1 MYVYFPLSQ
10 ATIPGGSSYSADAMQ
25 LLDELAMIYT
35 TCIMFYAIFS
45 HRRATS
51 TKVLIALLVVLL
63 AVFIT
68 LYYHYLKDPLFHQN
82 MFALLTAIVF
92 FRSMYAM
99 EVTLRPS
106 RRAKANES
114 RKVSSR
120 EQAREDQRDLAILKT
135 MWQMIPV
142 GLGSVALGFLIWSL
156 DNAFCPILRRWRREV
171 GLPWGILLEGH
182 GWW

>member
-10 ATIPGGSSYSADAMQ
+10 ALIPGGSSHSTDTTQ

-45 HRRATS
+45 HGRATS
-51 TKVLIALLVVLL
+51 AKVLVALLIVLL

-106 RRAKANES
+106 RRAKPNES
-114 RKVSSR
+114 RKVSSG
-120 EQAREDQRDLAILKT
+120 EQAREDQRDL
-135 MWQMIPV
+135 
-142 GLGSVALGFLIWSL
+142 
-156 DNAFCPILRRWRREV
+156 
-171 GLPWGILLEGH
+171 
-182 GWW
+182 

>member
-1 MYVYFPLSQ
+1 
-10 ATIPGGSSYSADAMQ
+10 
-25 LLDELAMIYT
+25 MIYT

-45 HRRATS
+45 HGRTTS
-51 TKVLIALLVVLL
+51 TKVLIALLVVVL

-99 EVTLRPS
+99 EVTLRPL
-106 RRAKANES
+106 RRAKTNES
-114 RKVSSR
+114 RKVSSA
-120 EQAREDQRDLAILKT
+120 EQARVDQRDLAILKT

-142 GLGSVALGFLIWSL
+142 GLSSVALGFLIWNL

>member
-1 MYVYFPLSQ
+1 MYVHFPPSQ
-10 ATIPGGSSYSADAMQ
+10 APIPRGSSHSADTTQ

-35 TCIMFYAIFS
+35 TCVMFYAIFS
-45 HRRATS
+45 HGRATS
-51 TKVLIALLVVLL
+51 AKVLIALLVVLL
-63 AVFIT
+63 ATFIT

-114 RKVSSR
+114 RK
-120 EQAREDQRDLAILKT
+120 DQRDLAILKT

-142 GLGSVALGFLIWSL
+142 GLASVAFGFLIWNL
-156 DNAFCPILRRWRREV
+156 DNVFCPTIRHWRREV

>member
-1 MYVYFPLSQ
+1 
-10 ATIPGGSSYSADAMQ
+10 
-25 LLDELAMIYT
+25 MIYT
-35 TCIMFYAIFS
+35 TCVMFYAIFS
-45 HRRATS
+45 HGRATS
-51 TKVLIALLVVLL
+51 TKALIALLVALL
-63 AVFIT
+63 ALFIT

-114 RKVSSR
+114 RKGSSR

-142 GLGSVALGFLIWSL
+142 GRPVSWKLVRILPRFLSRSRSAIGAWPPGM
-156 DNAFCPILRRWRREV
+156 NRPT
-171 GLPWGILLEGH
+171 
-182 GWW
+182 